1 MSKSLILKIILG
13 GFLVFL
19 LLPAFYDEEKP
30 AQKNS
35 FKNAYGFDPDGY
47 EVEELPVLEEESS
60 SKDNI
65 FTRYGKRFKQMY
77 GRAFLST
84 PAEREE
90 SPSVYADAEN
100 AGGDDDLYYAMAM
113 LFNGSEEAGSL
124 RSSYTGG
131 QGVSVNALPSDGGYA
146 GAYSSM
152 KQTVHDNA
160 PVKGLYES
168 SSVESY
174 ETRTKAK
181 QVYSNVMDKVDRSVP
196 SRKAASGGEVYS
208 SGSEGREE
216 QNISSVE
223 NGRLESF
230 RYGVPGM
237 VSTPGWAADIS
248 DSFLNGAKFKRVY
261 TGIAS
266 RSSSRGGYN
275 SSRAN
280 SGSTYSGFSSS
291 RTGFTD
297 EDRNA
302 QDLGELFAK
311 ASSDITDKVKDIS
324 KSVRDNISS
333 RGAGS
338 SGGSSS
344 IPGPD
349 IQMPDGN
356 KSGQGENKGQSG
368 DNSGG
373 NISVGNNGQGSSQ
386 GAGDGNSG
394 DIAGGDNQGGGSSN
408 IPAPVIPSAE
418 DKAFDVEDWDTN
430 MNMVCTPH
438 TTQSTE
444 DLPNFPAFKNNF
456 SVSQNKEPKVKD
468 PEDRIETCSDTPVDN
483 VPPLSAEIA
492 SKQML
497 VDLGKVDIDG
507 KNFRATPNQDSVA
520 AAGLKGLGFANYIQ
534 GTNQISSAE
543 GAFSGIDGEQ
553 FAGFANNRNTIILT
567 TSPAIAEAYLGRTVL
582 INPGDLESKSAVRQI
597 AERLNNME
605 QETQR
610 ILAAKA
616 AREASA
622 R

>member
-35 FKNAYGFDPDGY
+35 FQNAYGFDPDGY
-47 EVEELPVLEEESS
+47 EGEELPVLEEEPS
-60 SKDNI
+60 SKENI

-77 GRAFLST
+77 GRAFLSA

-90 SPSVYADAEN
+90 SPRVYADAEN
-100 AGGDDDLYYAMAM
+100 NGGDEDLYYAMAM

-124 RSSYTGG
+124 RASYAGA
-131 QGVSVNALPSDGGYA
+131 QGASVNALPSGGGYA
-146 GAYSSM
+146 GGYSSM

-168 SSVESY
+168 SSAESY
-174 ETRTKAK
+174 ENRTKAK
-181 QVYSNVMDKVDRSVP
+181 QVYSNVMNKVDRSVP
-196 SRKAASGGEVYS
+196 SRKTASVGEAYS
-208 SGSEGREE
+208 SGGEE
-216 QNISSVE
+216 QNISSAE

-248 DSFLNGAKFKRVY
+248 DSFLNGAKFNRVY

-266 RSSSRGGYN
+266 RGSSRGGYN
-275 SSRAN
+275 ASRAN
-280 SGSTYSGFSSS
+280 SGATYGGFSSS
-291 RTGFTD
+291 KADFTD

-311 ASSDITDKVKDIS
+311 ASSDITDKVKDMS
-324 KSVRDNISS
+324 KAVRDNISS
-333 RGAGS
+333 RESGA

-344 IPGPD
+344 LPGPD

-356 KSGQGENKGQSG
+356 KSGQGDDKGQSG

-373 NISVGNNGQGSSQ
+373 NGQGSSQ
-386 GAGDGNSG
+386 GGADGNSG
-394 DIAGGDNQGGGSSN
+394 NIDGGDNPGGGNSD
-408 IPAPVIPSAE
+408 IPAPVISPAE
-418 DKAFDVEDWDTN
+418 DKAFDVKDWDTN
-430 MNMVCTPH
+430 MDRLCTVPNDGPEPL
-438 TTQSTE
+438 QSPFKSNFGSIKE
-444 DLPNFPAFKNNF
+444 EASQGKDPADKIEVESCSGEPLP
-456 SVSQNKEPKVKD
+456 VKD
-468 PEDRIETCSDTPVDN
+468 
-483 VPPLSAEIA
+483 VPALSGAIA
-492 SKQML
+492 SRQVL
-497 VDLGKVDIDG
+497 VDLGPVDG
-507 KNFRATPNQDSVA
+507 QNLRATPGAESLA
-520 AAGLKGLGFANYIQ
+520 AAGIKVLGFGNYVQ
-534 GTNQISSAE
+534 GTERIPSAD
-543 GAFSGIDGEQ
+543 GAFNGIKREQ
-553 FAGFANNRNTIILT
+553 FIDTANNQNTIILT

-597 AERLNNME
+597 AERLNNMD
-605 QETQR
+605 QEKQR

>member
-35 FKNAYGFDPDGY
+35 FQNAYGFDPDGY
-47 EVEELPVLEEESS
+47 EGEELPVLEEGSS

-77 GRAFLST
+77 GRAFLSA

-90 SPSVYADAEN
+90 SPRVYADAEN
-100 AGGDDDLYYAMAM
+100 NGGDEDLYYAMAM

-124 RSSYTGG
+124 RSSYEGG
-131 QGVSVNALPSDGGYA
+131 QGGSVNALPSGGGYA
-146 GAYSSM
+146 GGYSSM

-168 SSVESY
+168 SSAESY
-174 ETRTKAK
+174 ENRTKAK
-181 QVYSNVMDKVDRSVP
+181 QVYSNVMNKVDRSVP
-196 SRKAASGGEVYS
+196 SRKTASDGVIYS
-208 SGSEGREE
+208 SGREE
-216 QNISSVE
+216 QNISSAG

-230 RYGVPGM
+230 RYGVPGA
-237 VSTPGWAADIS
+237 VSTPSWAPDIS
-248 DSFLNGAKFKRVY
+248 DSFLNGAKFNRVY

-266 RSSSRGGYN
+266 RGSSKGGYN

-280 SGSTYSGFSSS
+280 SGSTYGGFSSS
-291 RTGFTD
+291 RADFTD

-324 KSVRDNISS
+324 KSVRDNVSS
-333 RGAGS
+333 KGSGA

-344 IPGPD
+344 LPGPD

-356 KSGQGENKGQSG
+356 KDGHNGDAGHNG

-373 NISVGNNGQGSSQ
+373 NISAGGDGQGSSQ
-386 GAGDGNSG
+386 GGADGNSG
-394 DIAGGDNQGGGSSN
+394 DTADGDNQGGGSSD
-408 IPAPVIPSAE
+408 IPAPVISPAE

-430 MNMVCTPH
+430 MDRFCTVPNDGSEPS
-438 TTQSTE
+438 QSSFKS
-444 DLPNFPAFKNNF
+444 NFGSIKEEA
-456 SVSQNKEPKVKD
+456 SQEKD
-468 PEDRIETCSDTPVDN
+468 PEDKIQVDSCSGEPLDVEN
-483 VPPLSAEIA
+483 VPTLKDEIA
-492 SKQML
+492 SGQVL
-497 VDLGKVDIDG
+497 VDLGPVDG
-507 KNFRATPNQDSVA
+507 QNLRATPSAGSVA
-520 AAGLKGLGFANYIQ
+520 AAGIKMIGFGNYVQ
-534 GTNQISSAE
+534 GTERIPSAE
-543 GAFSGIDGEQ
+543 GAFNGIEREK
-553 FAGFANNRNTIILT
+553 FAAAANDKNTIILT
-567 TSPAIAEAYLGRTVL
+567 TSPAIAEAYVGRTVL
-582 INPGDLESKSAVRQI
+582 INPGDLESKTAVRQI
-597 AERLNNME
+597 AERLNNMD

-610 ILAAKA
+610 ILAARE
-616 AREASA
+616 ARGASA